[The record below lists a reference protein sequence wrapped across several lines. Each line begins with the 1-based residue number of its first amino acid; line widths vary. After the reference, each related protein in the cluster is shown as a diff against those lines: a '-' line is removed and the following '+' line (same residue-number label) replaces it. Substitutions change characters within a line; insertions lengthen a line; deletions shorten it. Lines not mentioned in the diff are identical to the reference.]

1 MLVRRLTPREVAA
14 HMRCSV
20 ATARDRMRQ
29 MTHTENPLTVTEEAI
44 ERWYAER
51 TVESTKREKSTARSY
66 HRHIAPTPGEVFLI
80 PRKRPKN

>member
-29 MTHTENPLTVTEEAI
+29 MTHTERPLTVTEDAI

-51 TVESTKREKSTARSY
+51 TVESIKKEKRIARSY
-66 HRHIAPTPGEVFLI
+66 HRHIAPTPGEFLI